1 MTLTEKVKALRL
13 GESFNVK
20 TGSERTMVLN
30 IAKILNL
37 RISTRARGDKTGK
50 ANGFTVTRLP
60 E

>member
-13 GESFNVK
+13 GQSFNVK
-20 TGSERTMVLN
+20 TASERTMVLN

-37 RISTRARGDKTGK
+37 RISTRARGK